1 MDQELRYR
9 NQGSPQDPHN
19 DAAAP
24 PGAPFG
30 YPPQPYTPPMY
41 GGFPQGYGDPGMGFN
56 PNYMA
61 GGDYP
66 AGPPMGPGMGQPG
79 MPGIGVDNNVMMQFG
94 MQYGSRMLQK
104 THANVSR
111 YLFTFRGLH
120 YYFTVNNSYVKN
132 KLKLLLFPLRH
143 KYRRREVDA
152 GHRFESLSVVASS
165 YNYLTAVDDINAPDM
180 YIPLMAVITY
190 TLLVGFFT
198 GIAGQNFSP
207 EMLIATATSCALL
220 TALEVLALR
229 FVVYILAVP
238 KAIYAL
244 DLLCYV
250 SYKFFSASV
259 ILLLRQLLPRAVYY
273 VAWLTLALFHGYF
286 LMQTLKLHWQGSTSH
301 APNYFLYVLAALQVP
316 IFFWLQHL

>member
-1 MDQELRYR
+1 MY
-9 NQGSPQDPHN
+9 G
-19 DAAAP
+19 
-24 PGAPFG
+24 G
-30 YPPQPYTPPMY
+30 YPP
-41 GGFPQGYGDPGMGFN
+41 GYGAPGMGYN

-61 GGDYP
+61 PG
-66 AGPPMGPGMGQPG
+66 PMGPGYPGGPPMPG
-79 MPGIGVDNNVMMQFG
+79 MGPPLGVDNNVMMHFG
-94 MQYGSRMLQK
+94 MQYGSRVLQK
-104 THANVSR
+104 TQANMSK

-152 GHRFESLSVVASS
+152 GHRFEDLSAESAST

-180 YIPLMAVITY
+180 YIPLMAAITY
-190 TLLVGFFT
+190 TLLVGLFT

-207 EMLIATATSCALL
+207 EVLIATATSCALL
-220 TALEVLALR
+220 TAVELFTLR
-229 FVVYILAVP
+229 FVVYVLAVP
-238 KAIYAL
+238 KAVFAL

-259 ILLLRQLLPRAVYY
+259 VLLLRQLLPRPLYH
-273 VAWLTLALFHGYF
+273 VAWVTLALFHGYF

-301 APNYFLYVLAALQVP
+301 APNYFLYALAALQVP